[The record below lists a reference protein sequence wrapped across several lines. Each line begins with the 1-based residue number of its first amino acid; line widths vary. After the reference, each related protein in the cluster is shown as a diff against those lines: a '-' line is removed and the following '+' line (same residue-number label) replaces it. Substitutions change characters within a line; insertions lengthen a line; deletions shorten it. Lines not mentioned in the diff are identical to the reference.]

1 MLVRDSLPRIIGK
14 SLAIAGTY
22 EPKVARDA
30 SQALPR
36 SDRGAAAS
44 RDNLRAIRACSR
56 SKVARDTRSDLSTIS
71 STSRCKFLHLRAE
84 ASQ

>member
-30 SQALPR
+30 SRSPAQIRPGRGCQPGQFTRDPCLLALE
-36 SDRGAAAS
+36 G
-44 RDNLRAIRACSR
+44 
-56 SKVARDTRSDLSTIS
+56 S
-71 STSRCKFLHLRAE
+71 S
-84 ASQ
+84 